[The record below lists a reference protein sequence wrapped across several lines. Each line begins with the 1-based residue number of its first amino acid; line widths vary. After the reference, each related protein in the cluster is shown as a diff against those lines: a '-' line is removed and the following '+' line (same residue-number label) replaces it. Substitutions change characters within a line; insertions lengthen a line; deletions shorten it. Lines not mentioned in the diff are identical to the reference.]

1 MQKNIYLLGFMGCGK
16 TTIGKKLATALSYTW
31 QDLDHIIVSRN
42 GMSISD
48 IFRTYG
54 EAFFRKEE
62 ANVLRNTAME
72 PPKVISC
79 GGGLPCHRQNMSWI
93 RDHGLSVFLDVA
105 PPVLH
110 QRLLRGQAARP
121 LLQGMSPET
130 LLQFIIAKLAER
142 RPYYEQADIIIHQ
155 TEEDQDMA
163 NLILERIQQKGGV

>member
-16 TTIGKKLATALSYTW
+16 TTVGKKLATALGYSW
-31 QDLDHIIVSRN
+31 KDLDHVIVSRN

-62 ANVLRNTAME
+62 AQVLRNTALE
-72 PPKVISC
+72 TQKVISC
-79 GGGLPCHRQNMSWI
+79 GGGLPCHRHNMSWI

-121 LLQGMSPET
+121 LLQGMSSET
-130 LLQFIIAKLAER
+130 LLQFIIAKLEER

-155 TEEDQDMA
+155 TEEDLDMA
-163 NLILERIQQKGGV
+163 NLIQERIQQKDGV